1 MKQTLTLFALLAS
14 SIIFAQSPKNVVVE
28 HFTNTRCSICASRN
42 PAFYQTLDNY
52 PQVIHIAIHPS
63 SPYSNCYF
71 NQQNVAENDARTQ
84 YYGIYGS
91 TPRLVIQGKP
101 IPSANPSITNTTI
114 DTLLNQ
120 TSPIEISATEQLIG
134 TDSVSVRIVVR
145 KTGSFPLTSFKLF
158 AAVTEEPINYNA
170 GNGETVHHNVF
181 RKALTDATGNTFSV
195 SDSMVFVFTYQVQA
209 GWELNN
215 LSTVAIVQRSGDKEV
230 FNAARS
236 TRIVTVPTG
245 IADLESTLISV
256 YPNPANERIM
266 VSGYKLDNSE
276 PARIINTKGSVVLEQ
291 PLSNGTTQFDISSL
305 PKGVYVLRIGN
316 SNARFVKQ

>member
-14 SIIFAQSPKNVVVE
+14 SFLFAQSPKNVVVE

-42 PAFYQTLDNY
+42 PGFYQTLDNY

-71 NQQNVAENDARTQ
+71 NQQNVGENDARTQ

-91 TPRLVIQGKP
+91 TPRLVIQGKS

-120 TSPIEISATEQLIG
+120 TSPLEVSATEELTG
-134 TDSVSVRIVVR
+134 TDSIQARIVVR

-158 AAVTEEPINYNA
+158 AAVTEDPINYNA

-209 GWELNN
+209 GWQVNN
-215 LSTVAIVQRSGDKEV
+215 LSTVAIVQRSSDREV

-236 TRIVTVPTG
+236 SRIVSVPTG
-245 IADLESTLISV
+245 IGNVDDMKIQV
-256 YPNPANERIM
+256 YPNPAIDRVM
-266 VSGYKLDNSE
+266 VKGYDVNTIGKAS
-276 PARIINTKGSVVLEQ
+276 IINVAGSIVLEQ
-291 PLSNGTTQFDISSL
+291 PFGDNKTEINISAL
-305 PKGVYVLRIGN
+305 PDGVYVLRVGN
-316 SNARFVKQ
+316 SNIRFVKE